1 MVAVLGMHRSGTSAT
16 AGMLQE
22 HGIELGPVSQRARFN
37 ARGNRE
43 IRKLNQLHNAILDR
57 SGGSWWDPPARV
69 RLRRGDFRRRDE
81 ILAAIPGATIGVKD
95 PRMLLIPDLWRDLEP
110 KAIGVIRNPVAV
122 RNSLARRARERGE
135 RHPQLSATEWEEL
148 WTIYNRALLE
158 ELERE
163 PFPLIDFDR
172 HAELEE
178 QVRSALAFHGL
189 EAGGVSSFFER
200 ELVGQ
205 HLEEWRSEVVH
216 GPALELWDELA
227 ARSLIAPP

>member
-1 MVAVLGMHRSGTSAT
+1 MHRSGTSAT

-22 HGIELGPVSQRARFN
+22 HGIELGAVSEQARFN

-43 IRKLNQLHNAILDR
+43 IRELNRLHNAILDR
-57 SGGSWWDPPARV
+57 SGGSWWDPPRKN

-95 PRMLLIPDLWRDLEP
+95 PRMLLLLDLWRDLEP

-135 RHPQLSATEWEEL
+135 RHPQLSAAEWEEL
-148 WTIYNRALLE
+148 WTTYNRALLE
-158 ELERE
+158 ELERQ
-163 PFPLIDFDR
+163 PFPVIDFDQ

-189 EAGGVSSFFER
+189 EAGVDSSFFDR

-205 HLEEWRSEVVH
+205 HLEEWRSQVVH
-216 GPALELWDELA
+216 EPALKLWDELA
-227 ARSLIAPP
+227 ARSLLSPR